1 VTGHS
6 AFDEHDHAACAHDA
20 LARADRRCAER
31 AVKLTPIRRQVL
43 EMLAESHRP
52 VGAYDLIERLGAEG
66 KRPAPTTVYRALD
79 FLLEQGFAHRIESRN
94 AFVACCH
101 GHADGE
107 VTVFL
112 ICEACGAAA
121 EAEAAGLGG
130 ELARLAAG
138 VGFSPRAQIVEL
150 AGTCGACA
158 ASTR

>member
-1 VTGHS
+1 
-6 AFDEHDHAACAHDA
+6 
-20 LARADRRCAER
+20 
-31 AVKLTPIRRQVL
+31 
-43 EMLAESHRP
+43 
-52 VGAYDLIERLGAEG
+52 
-66 KRPAPTTVYRALD
+66 
-79 FLLEQGFAHRIESRN
+79 
-94 AFVACCH
+94 
-101 GHADGE
+101 